1 MTRRIADLRNL
12 GPKTAAMLGE
22 IGVGTEAELRALGAV
37 ECYCRLRFA
46 FGRQVSLNALHAM
59 EAALLNIDW
68 RALDA
73 QTKDRLRREVAARTE
88 PL

>member
-1 MTRRIADLRNL
+1 MSRKIAELRNL

-22 IGVGTEAELRALGAV
+22 IGVTTETELRELGSV

-46 FGRQVSLNALHAM
+46 FGRQISLNALHAI
-59 EAALLNIDW
+59 ESALLNIDW

-73 QTKDRLRREVAARTE
+73 PTKDRLRREVAARTE